1 MCILSSF
8 FFNFLYSPRV
18 GGILMTH
25 NPYLDQY
32 IYKIVK
38 IRYPTLK
45 PEEINTKVRII
56 FKQLINGIRDIT
68 STVELDSKNT
78 PMGFLFQHLRG
89 DIIRLVANC
98 SPPGERDILS
108 RCMTYSLDW
117 NIRLFKNLVVLDAKD
132 VIIWYFL
139 QIPYYIENYSER
151 ERIRGLYMQLL
162 DYFLSSWPADYTITE
177 EEFLFASNETCMP
190 YAVAYH
196 NSNNSDLLAKYC
208 KLVRKIAPWVNYYS
222 PRIAEAILKGE
233 YKDRKKDKVEN
244 DKKRK
249 KRICFITDSFA
260 TDSSVLRDRIG
271 IIGKLD
277 RALFDIYIAGF
288 VPARA
293 YKGILADVFI
303 KKYKDVYIHLGS
315 NLSTARK
322 HLEAL
327 ELDIVVYPD
336 LGMKV
341 LPTLLAFSRLA
352 KIQITTWGHSET
364 SGIDTV
370 DYYISSQWFESRWPN
385 ETHPHPQLHPHS
397 HPHSHPQDGYT
408 EKLILFKSLGTYYF
422 SPHTIFIDNNAA
434 LNQSHPYKFKT
445 RGELGFSEGAHL
457 YCCLQTFYKMS
468 PEFEMALSRILQLDR
483 DGIILLSNG
492 FPYCRS
498 HLSRLHKVIGD
509 AGIGRVRWI
518 PALDKTAFLNLVAIC
533 DVCLD
538 PFPFGGCNTTF
549 EAFDY
554 NIPVITL
561 PSDRLPGRF
570 TLGLYRK
577 MDMADSECIVGSA
590 EEYAQIASRIA
601 INSKLRHKIQRN
613 IEIGKSHIFQERE
626 SVDEWNKFLEEL

>member
-1 MCILSSF
+1 MAQ
-8 FFNFLYSPRV
+8 
-18 GGILMTH
+18 
-25 NPYLDQY
+25 NPYLVQY

-38 IRYPTLK
+38 IRYPALE
-45 PEEINTKVRII
+45 PEEINIKVRII

-68 STVELDSKNT
+68 STVELDPKNT

-89 DIIRLVANC
+89 DIVRLVANC
-98 SPPGERDILS
+98 SPPEERDILS
-108 RCMTYSLDW
+108 RMMTSSLDW
-117 NIRLFKNLVVLDAKD
+117 NIRLFKNLVALDAKD
-132 VIIWYFL
+132 VIIWYFF
-139 QIPYYIENYSER
+139 QIPYYIENYGER
-151 ERIRGLYMQLL
+151 ERIRGLYMYLL
-162 DYFLSSWPADYTITE
+162 DYFLSSWPVDYTITE

-196 NSNNSDLLAKYC
+196 NCNNTELLAKYC
-208 KLVRKIAPWVNYYS
+208 KLIRKIAPWVNYYS
-222 PRIAEAILKGE
+222 PRIAEAILKGVGVGKE
-233 YKDRKKDKVEN
+233 KDASGIGVRSGIGSGIGIEKG
-244 DKKRK
+244 KKRK

-277 RALFDIYIAGF
+277 RELFDVYIAGF
-288 VPARA
+288 VPVSGYR
-293 YKGILADVFI
+293 GILADVFI
-303 KKYKDVYIHLGS
+303 KKYKDVYIHLGC
-315 NLSTARK
+315 NLTTARK
-322 HLEAL
+322 QLEAL

-341 LPTLLAFSRLA
+341 LPTLLAYSRLA

-364 SGIDTV
+364 SGIDTI
-370 DYYISSQWFESRWPN
+370 DYYVSSQWFESPPSI
-385 ETHPHPQLHPHS
+385 TLDA
-397 HPHSHPQDGYT
+397 QDGYT

-422 SPHTIFIDNNAA
+422 SPHTIFIDNNAV
-434 LNQSHPYKFKT
+434 LEKPFKFKT
-445 RGELGFSEGAHL
+445 RGELGFSDGAHL

-468 PEFEMALSRILQLDR
+468 PEFEMALARILQLDR

-498 HLSRLHKVIGD
+498 HLARLHRAIGD
-509 AGIGRVRWI
+509 ANIGRVRWI
-518 PALDKTAFLNLVAIC
+518 PAVDKTAFLNLVAIC

-561 PSDRLPGRF
+561 PSERLHGRF
-570 TLGLYRK
+570 TVGLYGK

-590 EEYAQIASRIA
+590 EEYAQIAVRVA
-601 INSKLRHKIQRN
+601 INSKLRHKIQRS
-613 IEIGKSHIFQERE
+613 IEVGKSRIFQERE
-626 SVDEWNKFLEEL
+626 SVDEWNGFLEGL